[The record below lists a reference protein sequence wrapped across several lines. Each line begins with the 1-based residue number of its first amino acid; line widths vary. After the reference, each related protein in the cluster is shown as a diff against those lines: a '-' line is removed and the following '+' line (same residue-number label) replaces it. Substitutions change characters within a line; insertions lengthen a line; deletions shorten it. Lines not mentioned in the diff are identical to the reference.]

1 MKEVQEKTYT
11 VFELNNEIK
20 QVVEGS
26 FPALIWVQGETAGF
40 DKQKNN
46 IHVYFQLQ
54 EKHPDKDEVISV
66 IPATLFNSD
75 LRKVRQKLQ
84 EANVGGDIKDG
95 IEIRVLCK
103 IDVYPPQ
110 GKYSLIIRDI
120 DPAFTLGKL
129 AQSREAIINYLKS
142 KGLLER
148 NKRIPLPLVPL
159 AIGLITQVN
168 TEGYND
174 FLSKLQE
181 SGFAFKVKFYNSSM
195 QGKKVE
201 PEVSTALDYFSQQGG
216 VDVVVITRGGGAK
229 TDLSWFDNKK
239 IAEKIALLNTPVL
252 TGIGHKTDFTI
263 CDMVA
268 FSSQQTPSAMATFLV
283 KQVENFLQKIEN
295 LSKEIVY
302 GTEDYLK
309 FTQQRLKE
317 TRNQVG
323 RESLLFLQYN
333 KERLD
338 RTRVDIPSYCR
349 DLFRNIKDTI
359 DNYKSNIDI
368 LDPINTLQ
376 RGFSI
381 TRIRG
386 EAIKSVNKVKK
397 GQDMLTT
404 VSDGSIKSTVKVTI
418 KK

>member
-1 MKEVQEKTYT
+1 MKEVQQKTYT
-11 VFELNNEIK
+11 VFELNNKIK

-26 FPALIWVQGETAGF
+26 FPDLIWVQGETAGF

-54 EKHPDKDEVISV
+54 EKHPDKDEVVSV
-66 IPATLFNSD
+66 IPATLFNSN

-84 EANVGGDIKDG
+84 EANVGEDLRDG
-95 IEIRVLCK
+95 IEVRVLCK
-103 IDVYPPQ
+103 IDVYPPH

-129 AQSREAIINYLKS
+129 AQSREAIINYLKG
-142 KGLLER
+142 KGLLEK

-159 AIGLITQVN
+159 SIGLITQVH

-195 QGKKVE
+195 QGKNVE
-201 PEVSTALDYFSQQGG
+201 PEVSAALDYFSKQGG

-239 IAEKIALLNTPVL
+239 IAEKIALAPMPVL

-263 CDMVA
+263 CDMAA
-268 FSSQQTPSAMATFLV
+268 FSSQQTPSATATFLV
-283 KQVENFLQKIEN
+283 EQVENFLQNVEN
-295 LSKEIVY
+295 LSKDIVY
-302 GTEDYLK
+302 STKDYLK
-309 FTQQRLKE
+309 FTRQQLKE
-317 TRNQVG
+317 IRSQVG
-323 RESLLFLQYN
+323 RESLLFLRHN

-338 RTRVDIPSYCR
+338 RIRVDIPSYCR
-349 DLFRNIKDTI
+349 ELFRNIKDVI
-359 DNYKSNIDI
+359 RNYKSHIDI

-381 TRIRG
+381 TRVRG
-386 EAIKSVNKVKK
+386 EAIKSINKVKK
-397 GQDMLTT
+397 GQDLLTV
-404 VSDGSIKSTVKVTI
+404 VSDGNIKSTVKVTV

>member
-1 MKEVQEKTYT
+1 MGKAQQKTYT
-11 VFELNNEIK
+11 VFELNNKIK
-20 QVVEGS
+20 QVIEGS
-26 FPALIWVQGETAGF
+26 FPDLIWVQGETAGF
-40 DKQKNN
+40 DKQKNKIN
-46 IHVYFQLQ
+46 IYFQLQ

-66 IPATLFNSD
+66 ISATLFSSD
-75 LRKVRQKLQ
+75 LKKVRQKLK
-84 EANVGGDIKDG
+84 EANVGGDLRDG

-103 IDVYPPQ
+103 MDVYFPH

-120 DPAFTLGKL
+120 DTAFTLGKL
-129 AQSREAIINYLKS
+129 AQSREAIIDYLEG
-142 KGLLER
+142 KGLLEK

-159 AIGLITQVN
+159 SIGLITQVD

-195 QGKKVE
+195 QGKNVE
-201 PEVSTALDYFSQQGG
+201 PEVFAALDYFSKQGG
-216 VDVVVITRGGGAK
+216 VDVIVITRGGGAK

-239 IAEKIALLNTPVL
+239 IAEKIALAPIPVL

-268 FSSQQTPSAMATFLV
+268 HSSQQTPSAAATFLV
-283 KQVENFLQKIEN
+283 KQVENFLQDIEN
-295 LSKEIVY
+295 LSKDIVY
-302 GTEDYLK
+302 STEDYLK
-309 FTQQRLKE
+309 FTRQQLKE
-317 TRNQVG
+317 IRGQMG

-338 RTRVDIPSYCR
+338 RIRVDIPSYCR
-349 DLFRNIKDTI
+349 ELFRNIKGAI
-359 DNYKSNIDI
+359 HHYKSNIDI

-381 TRIRG
+381 TKVEG
-386 EAIKSVNKVKK
+386 EAIKSINKVKR
-397 GQDMLTT
+397 GQDILTT
-404 VSDGSIKSTVKVTI
+404 VSDGNIKSTVNVTI